1 MTETHGDT
9 AALFVSYAHNDDE
22 PLVPGQPGWVQ
33 TFQRALRVRLKH
45 LLGREPDLWWDL
57 ATLRGN
63 EVIGTAIERG
73 LGQSSVLVTIISP
86 SYVDF
91 ERSDWCRKELEGFC
105 SAVRERAGTSD
116 VRHRIFKVVKTFV
129 TPDRQPDVLRDLR
142 GYEFYLKDP
151 VDGRLREFFLQASA
165 PVDPKYFEK
174 IDDLADDIRKL
185 LKEEPPVAAAAT
197 AGATAAT
204 APVIYLA
211 ETTFD
216 LTSERDQLA
225 RMLRQA
231 GHHVLP
237 DRELPVGQGERLREY
252 VRECLLKSAL
262 SIHLLGANYGVI
274 PEGERESVSAIQ
286 NQLASERSGDTA
298 FCRLIWTPPNLVT
311 DDERQ
316 KAFLER
322 LRTDSAAQLGAE
334 ILHGGLTEIEA
345 LVRRR
350 LEGRPD
356 AAPKKGPP
364 APDANLK
371 VVYLLCDH
379 RDRDAAE
386 RLRDVLYSALPAVEV
401 WLPPTEGDEAEVR
414 ALHRDYLTQ
423 CDGALIYYG
432 QATEAWVLAKLSELR
447 KISGYGREKPLAS
460 RAIYMAPPSNTAK
473 QRFRSREA
481 EVLTAGETPELGV
494 LSSFLAQLG
503 FERTA

>member
-1 MTETHGDT
+1 MTESHGES

-22 PLVPGQPGWVQ
+22 PLVSGQPGWVQ

-63 EVIGTAIERG
+63 EVIGSAIERG

-105 SAVRERAGTSD
+105 AAVRDRAGATD
-116 VRHRIFKVVKTFV
+116 VRSRIFKVVKTFV
-129 TPDRQPDVLRDLR
+129 TPERQPGVLRELR

-151 VDGRLREFFLQASA
+151 VNGRLREFFLQGPA

-185 LKEEPPVAAAAT
+185 LKEEPPTVPPAAAAT
-197 AGATAAT
+197 AS
-204 APVIYLA
+204 APVVYLA

-231 GHHVLP
+231 GYHVLP
-237 DRELPVGQGERLREY
+237 DREVPVGQGDLLREY
-252 VRECLLKSAL
+252 VRECLSKAAL

-274 PEGERESVSAIQ
+274 PEGERESASAIQ
-286 NQLASERSGDTA
+286 NQLAAERSGESG
-298 FCRLIWTPPNLVT
+298 FCRLIWTPPNLRT

-316 KAFLER
+316 KTFLER
-322 LRTDSAAQLGAE
+322 LRTDSTAQRGAE
-334 ILHGGLTEIEA
+334 ILHGGLTEIET

-350 LEGRPD
+350 LEGALD
-356 AAPKKGPP
+356 GSAKKGQ
-364 APDANLK
+364 ASSTSLK
-371 VVYLLCDH
+371 AVYLLCDH

-386 RLRDVLYSALPAVEV
+386 RLRDVIYGALPAVEV
-401 WLPPTEGDEAEVR
+401 WLPPTEGDEAEIR
-414 ALHRDYLTQ
+414 AIHRDYLTQ
-423 CDGALIYYG
+423 CDGTLIYYG
-432 QATEAWVLAKLSELR
+432 NATEAWVLAKLSELR
-447 KISGYGREKPLAS
+447 KISGYGREKPLVA
-460 RAIYMAPPSNTAK
+460 RAIYMTPPVNTAK

-481 EVLTAGETPELGV
+481 QVLGAGDTPEIGA
-494 LSSFLAQLG
+494 LSSFLAELG
-503 FERTA
+503 LERTA